1 MQRIVLLNQFF
12 HPDSAA
18 TAQLLTDV
26 AVEFAELDGVTVTVL
41 AAGSSYASAAC
52 ASSGAESVGSS
63 ELLQGMKVIR
73 TAGAGFSRGR
83 VSRVLSYLGYLWG
96 ALIEGRRIPA
106 PDVVMTLTTPPL
118 LGLMGMWIK
127 RDARH
132 LIWEMDVYPDVACAL
147 DYLRPN
153 RLLSWLLD
161 LPRHRATGIIALG
174 ECMRERLLGHGI
186 DPSKIHV
193 IENWADGEQIRPL
206 PMPSPDGDL
215 RILYSGNMG
224 LAHDYQTLLDVIPA
238 TRRVQFTFAGGGAH
252 QAKFGGLPNTML
264 RPYSSLEALGQHL
277 GDCHIGLVTQV
288 PATLGCVVPSKSY
301 GLMAAGR
308 PILFIGPRQS
318 TVARNIEK
326 FKCGWN
332 FECGDSAGVVALLSH
347 LQVHREEIE
356 EAGRNARVAFE
367 ANFDRPIA
375 MAKFAKVLGLERLGA
390 ADEAV
395 RGAGSVAAV

>member
-1 MQRIVLLNQFF
+1 MLLLLNQFF
-12 HPDSAA
+12 LPDIAA
-18 TAQLLTDV
+18 TAQLLGD
-26 AVEFAELDGVTVTVL
+26 FAASSAEMGYEVTVI
-41 AAGSSYASAAC
+41 AADTEYGS
-52 ASSGAESVGSS
+52 
-63 ELLQGMKVIR
+63 R
-73 TAGAGFSRGR
+73 T
-83 VSRVLSYLGYLWG
+83 SRVCYNPHLTVRRTGTLGFGRSTFVRLGSYTAYLLSATRLAWSCVDADL
-96 ALIEGRRIPA
+96 LL
-106 PDVVMTLTTPPL
+106 TLTTPPML
-118 LGLMGMWIK
+118 SFVGMITRRK
-127 RDARH
+127 APH
-132 LIWEMDVYPDVACAL
+132 YIWEMDVYPDVAYAL
-147 DYLRPN
+147 DYIRPN

-161 LPRHRATGIIALG
+161 VPRHRAAGIIALG

-186 DPSKIHV
+186 DPGKIHV
-193 IENWADGEQIRPL
+193 IENWADGELIRPL
-206 PMPSPDGDL
+206 PMPSRGGML
-215 RILYSGNMG
+215 RVLYSGNLG
-224 LAHDYQTLLDVIPA
+224 LAHEYQTVLDVIPE
-238 TRRVQFTFAGGGAH
+238 TRDVHFTFAGGGAH
-252 QAKFGGLPNTML
+252 QSKFKNLPNTEIG
-264 RPYSSLEALGQHL
+264 PYCSLDGLGEHL
-277 GDCHIGLVTQV
+277 AQCHIGLVTQL
-288 PATLGCVVPSKSY
+288 PTTLGCVVPSKSY

-332 FECGDSAGVVALLSH
+332 FECGDSAGVVALLNH